1 MIQRGAKYTWR
12 FDPPDR
18 ALAEKI
24 REATGLSTVMASV
37 LVSRGV
43 TSAEGAAA
51 HVRADLETLPDVHL
65 LPDADRVVERVG
77 RALEHGEAITVH
89 GHDDADGVTAA
100 TIMIEALT
108 QLGASVSSYVPDRR
122 TEGHGLNRAELD
134 GLAAR
139 GVTLVVTVDSCVS
152 DRDAIRYGNG
162 LGIDTIVTDHHE
174 IPPELPP
181 AAAIVNAK
189 LPETDYPYRYLAGV
203 GVSYRVSEL
212 LLAELAGAHGAATSS
227 RPWYGARWRDE
238 ALALAA
244 IGSIADKVPM
254 TFDNR
259 VIVTAGL
266 AAMPR
271 TERPG
276 LRALLEET
284 RLWGREVDENDVR
297 DSIGPAFGRVSDG
310 KGGNTALAL
319 LLSLDIE
326 TARGTAR
333 ELVDGRGAWRS
344 MAQAAWRQVRAGR
357 PKASHAP
364 VEIVESSVRIEVL
377 GYVTSRL
384 SEELRKPV
392 IVLSNLNG
400 DRMGEARG
408 PGGFNL
414 VDAFNS
420 MAELFLGYGGHP
432 RAAGFTIRNENVP
445 AFRERMI
452 EYAAEHPP
460 EPRPRAI
467 DAELPLVGAT
477 SEVGREFDSLAPFG
491 QGNPRP
497 VLVARGTGA
506 EQYEAALAAGLRFS
520 TPVRLGRTPV
530 DLVYRLRYE
539 GARAF
544 ASVLD
549 AIATGGSGRA
559 GGTATD
565 GRE

>member
-1 MIQRGAKYTWR
+1 
-12 FDPPDR
+12 
-18 ALAEKI
+18 
-24 REATGLSTVMASV
+24 
-37 LVSRGV
+37 
-43 TSAEGAAA
+43 
-51 HVRADLETLPDVHL
+51 
-65 LPDADRVVERVG
+65 
-77 RALEHGEAITVH
+77 
-89 GHDDADGVTAA
+89 
-100 TIMIEALT
+100 
-108 QLGASVSSYVPDRR
+108 
-122 TEGHGLNRAELD
+122 
-134 GLAAR
+134 
-139 GVTLVVTVDSCVS
+139 
-152 DRDAIRYGNG
+152 
-162 LGIDTIVTDHHE
+162 
-174 IPPELPP
+174 
-181 AAAIVNAK
+181 
-189 LPETDYPYRYLAGV
+189 
-203 GVSYRVSEL
+203 
-212 LLAELAGAHGAATSS
+212 
-227 RPWYGARWRDE
+227 
-238 ALALAA
+238 
-244 IGSIADKVPM
+244 
-254 TFDNR
+254 

-284 RLWGREVDENDVR
+284 RLWGREVDENDVS

-326 TARGTAR
+326 AARETARG
-333 ELVDGRGAWRS
+333 LVDGRAAWRS
-344 MAQAAWRQVRAGR
+344 MAQAAWNQVREGR
-357 PKASHAP
+357 AKGKAASGPP

-384 SEELRKPV
+384 SDELGKPV
-392 IVLSNLNG
+392 IVLSDLNG
-400 DRMGEARG
+400 DRMAEARG

-414 VDAFNS
+414 VHAFNS
-420 MAELFLGYGGHP
+420 MSELFLSYGGHP

-445 AFRERMI
+445 AFRERMN

-460 EPRPRAI
+460 EPRPRTI

-497 VLVARGTGA
+497 VLVARGTGM
-506 EQYEAALAAGLRFS
+506 EQYEAALALGLRFS

-539 GARAF
+539 GERAF

-549 AIATGGSGRA
+549 AIGTGESGRA

-565 GRE
+565 GRG